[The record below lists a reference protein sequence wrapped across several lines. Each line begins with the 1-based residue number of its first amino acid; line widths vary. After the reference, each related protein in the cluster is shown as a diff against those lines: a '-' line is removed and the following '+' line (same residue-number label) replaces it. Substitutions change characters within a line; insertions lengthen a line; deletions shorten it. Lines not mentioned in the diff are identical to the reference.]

1 MTWRRAIAGLAGVAA
16 CAAASALLWP
26 RAEQA
31 AVLLAARHDPVRLSD
46 LQLDSA
52 LRNDPAI
59 LRQQIVAAL
68 AAGDADLATSFA
80 EVAADR
86 SVALPDDLLKRVA
99 DAKARE
105 DSFGQ
110 WAGRFATGLVTGE
123 ADDVAGL
130 SGTIAGDLFVFG
142 DIRDVVRE
150 SKRAAAGEES
160 DGVILGLAAAGL
172 AVTAATYVSA
182 GGAVPV
188 RAGLTLV
195 KDARKAGRIGEGLS
209 RWVGRSARDVIDT
222 PVLQKALAT
231 NVWWRPN
238 NAVPLVKAAFRT
250 EKAVALVRLAKD
262 VGRIGR
268 KAGSRS
274 AFDAMK
280 LANGPKDIAKAA
292 RLAEAKGGQTR
303 AILKLFG
310 RGALVLAA
318 GTFDLALWLFGAM
331 LAPFGFVVSIKT
343 TTERLTWWWL
353 RRRKARRAQ
362 ICAAVISAPPVA
374 A

>member
-1 MTWRRAIAGLAGVAA
+1 
-16 CAAASALLWP
+16 
-26 RAEQA
+26 
-31 AVLLAARHDPVRLSD
+31 
-46 LQLDSA
+46 
-52 LRNDPAI
+52 
-59 LRQQIVAAL
+59 
-68 AAGDADLATSFA
+68 
-80 EVAADR
+80 
-86 SVALPDDLLKRVA
+86 
-99 DAKARE
+99 
-105 DSFGQ
+105 
-110 WAGRFATGLVTGE
+110 
-123 ADDVAGL
+123 
-130 SGTIAGDLFVFG
+130 
-142 DIRDVVRE
+142 
-150 SKRAAAGEES
+150 
-160 DGVILGLAAAGL
+160 
-172 AVTAATYVSA
+172 
-182 GGAVPV
+182 
-188 RAGLTLV
+188 
-195 KDARKAGRIGEGLS
+195 
-209 RWVGRSARDVIDT
+209 
-222 PVLQKALAT
+222 
-231 NVWWRPN
+231 
-238 NAVPLVKAAFRT
+238 
-250 EKAVALVRLAKD
+250 VRLAKD